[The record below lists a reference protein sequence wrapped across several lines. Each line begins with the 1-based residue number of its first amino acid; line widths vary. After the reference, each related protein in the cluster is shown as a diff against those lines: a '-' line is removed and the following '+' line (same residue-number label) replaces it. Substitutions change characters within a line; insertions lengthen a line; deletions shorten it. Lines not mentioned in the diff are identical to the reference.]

1 MKLKKQIASVLA
13 CGMLLASVPT
23 EAMAYETPEIVRVGL
38 ESVCKNA
45 SSATIGVWDLY
56 VGMVWDNE
64 FEEGGMVTSNG
75 TKSYE
80 SLTTYITTDYRLS
93 PTINQHN
100 INHH

>member
-45 SSATIGVWDLY
+45 SSATIGVWYRDGICPPYAECCNDDDLVLY
-56 VGMVWDNE
+56 
-64 FEEGGMVTSNG
+64 FS
-75 TKSYE
+75 KK
-80 SLTTYITTDYRLS
+80 L
-93 PTINQHN
+93 
-100 INHH
+100 